1 MIFRM
6 LALSILSLEV
16 LASPVRAIP
25 KAPSSLEAPPT
36 TQQDASSEDLLHQ
49 WMGAAAIGMFIT
61 PVLGYLLYKQ
71 HLAYKQAI
79 RRNTI
84 ESLERM
90 WLRSKSR

>member
-6 LALSILSLEV
+6 LIILILSLEV
-16 LASPVRAIP
+16 LASPVGAIP
-25 KAPSSLEAPPT
+25 KAQSNEVSPT
-36 TQQDASSEDLLHQ
+36 PQQDASSEDLLHQ
-49 WMGAAAIGMFIT
+49 WMGVAAIGVFAT

-71 HLAYKQAI
+71 HLAYKAAI

>member
-1 MIFRM
+1 M
-6 LALSILSLEV
+6 LAISILSLEI

-25 KAPSSLEAPPT
+25 KAPPSP
-36 TQQDASSEDLLHQ
+36 DASSVQQETLPEDSLHK
-49 WMGAAAIGMFIT
+49 WMGVAAIGMFAT

-84 ESLERM
+84 ASLERM